1 MDDDILL
8 NIKDRVATVTFNRP
22 TQRNA
27 ISYEGWLKLQDILT
41 KLENQ
46 KEVTIVV
53 LTGAGKEAF
62 SAGADIKDFEKH
74 RQNSHDAKIY
84 ASAFDGAMDTLE
96 AMSKPTICLIK
107 GFCIG
112 GGCELS
118 MAADIRI
125 TSSTG
130 KFGIPVAKLGILVGY
145 REMSRLVN
153 LVGPGNASFMLM
165 SGKLFDAEDAL
176 RMGLVN
182 QVVALSDVDEYV
194 YKLAHDMAPLAPL
207 SQSRH
212 KQIMQI
218 VLKNPSLQNLS
229 DQENELPFTNF
240 DSKDFHEGRQAFIER
255 RKPFFTGE

>member
-74 RQNSHDAKIY
+74 RQNSDDAKIY